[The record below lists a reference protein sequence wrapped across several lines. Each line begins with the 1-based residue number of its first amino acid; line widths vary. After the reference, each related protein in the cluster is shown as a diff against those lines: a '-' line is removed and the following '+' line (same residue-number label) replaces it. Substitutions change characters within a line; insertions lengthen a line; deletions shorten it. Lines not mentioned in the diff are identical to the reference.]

1 MRKTFTHKC
10 HLRSILTEIISYPD
24 EGVWTSW
31 GAWTLCVQTNP
42 GSNTGSRT
50 RTISH
55 TGTLP
60 CTGGNG
66 TQISCC
72 RGKTYRIYK
81 KCHHYKCWIHLL
93 SGCGEWWRNLWRD
106 YWKHS
111 NNILKKLAW
120 QQLPSWLHWNIYH
133 HSGRYKWLQKV
144 QNQWKWGQPHYLE
157 WATKK
162 LCCNP
167 SLQSAGKKIEINF
180 IEFNTENNYD
190 KVTIY
195 DGNSDGATRL
205 GKFSGSSLPGTVQ
218 STANNLFI
226 KWEVI
231 SLRLSKTKYR
241 LALQHF
247 FFLQIW
253 VGQHMLY

>member
-10 HLRSILTEIISYPD
+10 HLRIILTEIISYPD
-24 EGVWTSW
+24 EGAWTSW

-42 GSNTGSRT
+42 GFNTGSRT

-120 QQLPSWLHWNIYH
+120 QQLPTWLHWNVSHRSGIYPQVVAKKSSTPSIPFIIIKNLGKH
-133 HSGRYKWLQKV
+133 NLRSDKTKSSI
-144 QNQWKWGQPHYLE
+144 
-157 WATKK
+157 AT
-162 LCCNP
+162 L

-180 IEFNTENNYD
+180 NEFRTESGFDY
-190 KVTIY
+190 VTIY
-195 DGNSDGATRL
+195 DGNSEGATL
-205 GKFSGSSLPGTVQ
+205 LEKLSGSSLPGTIQ
-218 STANNLFI
+218 STGNNLFI
-226 KWEVI
+226 KWETM
-231 SLRLSKTKYR
+231 SLLKN
-241 LALQHF
+241 
-247 FFLQIW
+247 
-253 VGQHMLY
+253 